1 LALIRE
7 ARVSAGDAAGYAR
20 ANDEAEFAAR
30 IDELLRTTSCARQMG
45 RRGEKRIKTDLW
57 RESSRRTLI
66 DFYDRFFA
74 VHR

>member
-1 LALIRE
+1 
-7 ARVSAGDAAGYAR
+7 
-20 ANDEAEFAAR
+20 
-30 IDELLRTTSCARQMG
+30 MG